1 MRRSL
6 VLAFWLLVVGRSVAV
21 AQSGE
26 VGRLHNLINSH
37 RESIGCAPLTWH
49 AGAAV
54 VARNRSSDMDRRNYF
69 DHKTPEGRTF
79 IDELESAD
87 IKTWGGIGENI
98 ALTQAGA
105 ESALELWIDSKPHRQ
120 NIEDCSYTH
129 QAIGESS
136 GFWTQILL
144 AQPKQPT

>member
-1 MRRSL
+1 VRRSL
-6 VLAFWLLVVGRSVAV
+6 VLVFWLLVIGRSVAV
-21 AQSGE
+21 AQSSE
-26 VGRLHNLINSH
+26 VGRLHNLINNY
-37 RESIGCAPLTWH
+37 RESVGCASLSWH
-49 AGAAV
+49 AGASV
-54 VARNRSSDMDRRNYF
+54 VARYRSSDMDRRNYF

-87 IKTWGGIGENI
+87 IQTWGGIGENI

-120 NIEDCSYTH
+120 NIENCSYTH

-144 AQPKQPT
+144 AQPKQPN